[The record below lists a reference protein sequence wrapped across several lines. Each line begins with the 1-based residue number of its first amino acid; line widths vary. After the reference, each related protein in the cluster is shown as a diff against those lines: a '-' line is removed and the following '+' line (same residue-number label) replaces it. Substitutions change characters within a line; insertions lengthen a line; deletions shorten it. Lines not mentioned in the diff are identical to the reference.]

1 MEEVKATRCPKC
13 GAGHGQNK
21 QGFSVA
27 ESQRY
32 LCKHCG
38 CKYTPIKKPK
48 GYSAEIKRKAMQL
61 LVDGMSGRAIGRQ
74 LGMSKANAYAWA
86 KKNAVAVDK
95 RSDRFRGV

>member
-1 MEEVKATRCPKC
+1 MEEDKVIKCPKC
-13 GAGHGQNK
+13 GEGQWQNK

-27 ESQRY
+27 GSQRY

-48 GYSAEIKRKAMQL
+48 GYSAEVKRKAMQL

-74 LGMSKANAYAWA
+74 LGMSKANVYAWA
-86 KKNAVAVDK
+86 KKNAVDVDK
-95 RSDRFRGV
+95 QSD